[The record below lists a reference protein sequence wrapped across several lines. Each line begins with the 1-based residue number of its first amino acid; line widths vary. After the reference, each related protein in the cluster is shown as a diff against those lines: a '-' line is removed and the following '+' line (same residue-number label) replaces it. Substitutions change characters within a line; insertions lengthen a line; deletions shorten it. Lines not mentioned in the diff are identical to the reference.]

1 MEIFPETSLSLFLDD
16 EPRSPSASFVAQKR
30 RKPMAFRLISWLNLL
45 LVNAIRQLT
54 QSVKVVVSVSV
65 MYGK

>member
-1 MEIFPETSLSLFLDD
+1 MEIFPEVSFPLFLDE
-16 EPRSPSASFVAQKR
+16 EPRSPSASFVAQNR
-30 RKPMAFRLISWLNLL
+30 RKVMAFRLISLLNLL